1 MKRTYIVEKPDFE
14 VWIGTKIVILPVG
27 MVFTHKDGE
36 PEIFLLDGRAAILSL
51 HDKTEFVREI
61 PYPLERS
68 SSITGYQE
76 LIRKIV
82 CEMEDALGIRNVSI
96 EATNSNVTIHIGEG

>member
-1 MKRTYIVEKPDFE
+1 MKRTYIVEKPNFD
-14 VWIGTKIVILPVG
+14 VWIGNKIETLPVG
-27 MVFTHKDGE
+27 MIFTQKDGE
-36 PEIFLLDGRAAILSL
+36 PEIFLLDGRAAVTYS
-51 HDKTEFVREI
+51 HYTTGFVREI

>member
-51 HDKTEFVREI
+51 HDMTEFVREL
-61 PYPLERS
+61 PYPIERS

-76 LIRKIV
+76 LIRKFV
-82 CEMEDALGIRNVSI
+82 CEMEDVLGIRNVSI
-96 EATNSNVTIHIGEG
+96 EATRLQAIIHIGEG